1 MKLFIA
7 ITLLILIALL
17 IQNKYRGSI
26 LFTGLASIYFIIDLI
41 NYDDF
46 VKGFTNNSLLTL
58 VLLLLV
64 TISLERTVLIDYFSK
79 FIISKSYNKTFL
91 KFGLIVMS
99 TSAFANNTAV
109 VASLMSTIK
118 NNKFHTPSKL
128 LIPLSYFAILG
139 GTLTLVGTST
149 NLLVNSFVVA
159 NGYESLKIFDFFYVG
174 FFIALFGFITLFFTK
189 SLLPDN
195 KASNSD
201 DIEKHLIELKVSQN
215 SKLIGKSVKD
225 NDLRNL
231 EYFFLVEIIRKNN
244 SITPVTP
251 SEIIEENDKLI
262 FSGDVKHIEILR
274 NFDGLVLVDDIKNSD
289 IKTLNLVD
297 AIVTPQSSLVG
308 KRVKDANF
316 RSKYDAAI
324 VSFKRGSESILKIGE
339 EVIQAGDRLI
349 LAVGNDFKN
358 KENITNKFYLLSDIK
373 KKKKYSTK
381 QSIFVI
387 LGFISIIL
395 TSALGYISL
404 FKALII
410 ALIVLLFSKLLT
422 INDIKRNFPFEIFLI
437 IGSSIA
443 ISKVLANSGLANDI
457 ATVITASFGVYGV
470 YGSFIGIYLVTMI
483 LTEFMSNNSAA
494 AIVFPI
500 AYSTAIGLD
509 VSIYPFVFAV
519 AFGASAS
526 FLIPHGYQTNLMVT
540 SLGSYKTKDFIKAG
554 IPLSIVY
561 SLVVIIATPIFFKF

>member
-26 LFTGLASIYFIIDLI
+26 LFTGLASIYFILDLI

-159 NGYESLKIFDFFYVG
+159 NGHESLKIFDFFYVG
-174 FFIALFGFITLFFTK
+174 FFIAFFGLITLYFTK
-189 SLLPDN
+189 FLLPDN

-201 DIEKHLIELKVSQN
+201 DIEEHLIELKVSQN

-262 FSGDVKHIEILR
+262 FSGDVKHIELLR

-297 AIVTPQSSLVG
+297 TIVTSQSSLLG

-358 KENITNKFYLLSDIK
+358 KENISKNFYLLSDIEK
-373 KKKKYSTK
+373 NQKYSTK

-410 ALIVLLFSKLLT
+410 ALIVLLFSKLLI

>member
-26 LFTGLASIYFIIDLI
+26 LFTGLASIYFILDLI

-159 NGYESLKIFDFFYVG
+159 NGHESLKIFDFFYVG
-174 FFIALFGFITLFFTK
+174 FFIALFGLITLFFTK

-201 DIEKHLIELKVSQN
+201 DIEEHLIELKVSQT
-215 SKLIGKSVKD
+215 V
-225 NDLRNL
+225 NL
-231 EYFFLVEIIRKNN
+231 
-244 SITPVTP
+244 
-251 SEIIEENDKLI
+251 
-262 FSGDVKHIEILR
+262 
-274 NFDGLVLVDDIKNSD
+274 
-289 IKTLNLVD
+289 
-297 AIVTPQSSLVG
+297 
-308 KRVKDANF
+308 
-316 RSKYDAAI
+316 
-324 VSFKRGSESILKIGE
+324 
-339 EVIQAGDRLI
+339 
-349 LAVGNDFKN
+349 
-358 KENITNKFYLLSDIK
+358 
-373 KKKKYSTK
+373 
-381 QSIFVI
+381 
-387 LGFISIIL
+387 
-395 TSALGYISL
+395 
-404 FKALII
+404 
-410 ALIVLLFSKLLT
+410 
-422 INDIKRNFPFEIFLI
+422 
-437 IGSSIA
+437 
-443 ISKVLANSGLANDI
+443 
-457 ATVITASFGVYGV
+457 
-470 YGSFIGIYLVTMI
+470 
-483 LTEFMSNNSAA
+483 
-494 AIVFPI
+494 
-500 AYSTAIGLD
+500 
-509 VSIYPFVFAV
+509 
-519 AFGASAS
+519 
-526 FLIPHGYQTNLMVT
+526 
-540 SLGSYKTKDFIKAG
+540 
-554 IPLSIVY
+554 
-561 SLVVIIATPIFFKF
+561 

>member
-99 TSAFANNTAV
+99 VSAFANNTAV

-159 NGYESLKIFDFFYVG
+159 NGHESLKIFDFFYVG
-174 FFIALFGFITLFFTK
+174 FFIALFGLITLFFTK

-195 KASNSD
+195 KISNSD
-201 DIEKHLIELKVSQN
+201 DIEEHLIELKVSQN

-274 NFDGLVLVDDIKNSD
+274 NYDGLIFVDDIKNSD

-297 AIVTPQSSLVG
+297 TIVTPQSSLVG

-358 KENITNKFYLLSDIK
+358 KENISKNFYLLSDIEK
-373 KKKKYSTK
+373 NQKYSTK

>member
-7 ITLLILIALL
+7 ITLFILIVLL

-26 LFTGLASIYFIIDLI
+26 LFTGLASIYFILDLI
-41 NYDDF
+41 NYDDL

-58 VLLLLV
+58 ILLLIV

-159 NGYESLKIFDFFYVG
+159 NGHESLKIFDFFYVG

-274 NFDGLVLVDDIKNSD
+274 NYDGLIFVDDIKNSD

-358 KENITNKFYLLSDIK
+358 KENISKNFYLLSDIEK
-373 KKKKYSTK
+373 NQKYSTK

-443 ISKVLANSGLANDI
+443 ISKVLANSDLANDI

>member
-26 LFTGLASIYFIIDLI
+26 LFTGLASIYFILDLI

-99 TSAFANNTAV
+99 VSAFANNTAV

-159 NGYESLKIFDFFYVG
+159 NGHESLKIFDFFYVG
-174 FFIALFGFITLFFTK
+174 FFIALFGLITLYFTK
-189 SLLPDN
+189 FLLPDN

-201 DIEKHLIELKVSQN
+201 DIEKHLIELKVSTN

-274 NFDGLVLVDDIKNSD
+274 NYDGLIFVDDIKNSD

-358 KENITNKFYLLSDIK
+358 KENISKNFYLLSDIEK
-373 KKKKYSTK
+373 NQKYSTK

-457 ATVITASFGVYGV
+457 STVITASFGVYGV

>member
-26 LFTGLASIYFIIDLI
+26 LFTGLASIYFILDLI

-159 NGYESLKIFDFFYVG
+159 NGHESLKIFDFFYVG
-174 FFIALFGFITLFFTK
+174 FFIALFGLITLYFTK
-189 SLLPDN
+189 FLLPDN

-262 FSGDVKHIEILR
+262 FNGDVKHIELLR

-297 AIVTPQSSLVG
+297 TIVTSQSSLLG

-358 KENITNKFYLLSDIK
+358 KENISKNFYLLSDIEK
-373 KKKKYSTK
+373 NQKYSTK

>member
-26 LFTGLASIYFIIDLI
+26 LFTGFASIYFILDLI
-41 NYDDF
+41 KYDEF
-46 VKGFTNNSLLTL
+46 VKGFVNNSLLTL

-64 TISLERTVLIDYFSK
+64 TISLERTVLIEYFSR
-79 FIISKSYNKTFL
+79 FIISESYNRTFL
-91 KFGLIVMS
+91 KFGIIVMS
-99 TSAFANNTAV
+99 ISAFANNTAV
-109 VASLMSTIK
+109 VASLMGTIK
-118 NNKFHTPSKL
+118 NNKYHLPSKL

-159 NGYESLKIFDFFYVG
+159 NGHESLKIFDFFYVG
-174 FFIALFGFITLFFTK
+174 FFIALFGLITLYLTK
-189 SLLPDN
+189 GLLPDN
-195 KASNSD
+195 RISSSD
-201 DIEKHLIELKVSQN
+201 DLEEHLIELKVSQD
-215 SKLIGKSVKD
+215 SKLIGKSVKE
-225 NDLRNL
+225 NGLRNL
-231 EYFFLVEIIRKNN
+231 EYLFLVEIIRKNHTV
-244 SITPVTP
+244 SPVTP
-251 SEIIEENDKLI
+251 SEVIQENDKLI
-262 FSGDVKHIEILR
+262 FSGDIKHIEVLR
-274 NFDGLVLVDDIKNSD
+274 NFDGLVLVDDIKNND
-289 IKTLNLVD
+289 IKTLKLVD
-297 AIVTPQSSLVG
+297 AIVTSQSSLVG

-358 KENITNKFYLLSDIK
+358 KDNISKNFYLLSDIEK
-373 KKKKYSTK
+373 NQKYNTS
-381 QSIFVI
+381 QSVFVI

-404 FKALII
+404 FKALVI

-422 INDIKRNFPFEIFLI
+422 INDIKRNFPYEIFLI

-443 ISKVLANSGLANDI
+443 ISKVLESSGLGNDI
-457 ATVITASFGVYGV
+457 AYMVTSSLGAYGV
-470 YGSFIGIYLVTMI
+470 YGSFIGIYLVTLI
-483 LTEFMSNNSAA
+483 LTEFMSNNAAA

-526 FLIPHGYQTNLMVT
+526 FLIPHGYQTHLMVI
-540 SLGSYKTKDFIKAG
+540 SLGEYKTKDFIKIG

>member
-26 LFTGLASIYFIIDLI
+26 LFTGLASIYFILDLI

-262 FSGDVKHIEILR
+262 FSGDVKNIELLR

-297 AIVTPQSSLVG
+297 TIVTSQSSLVG

-358 KENITNKFYLLSDIK
+358 KENISKNFYLLSDIEK
-373 KKKKYSTK
+373 NQKYSTK

-443 ISKVLANSGLANDI
+443 ISKVLVSSGLANDI